1 AESYNGWNFWAKAV
15 EKAGRFDRVPVTAA
29 QEEGI
34 EWDSPMGH
42 VKMDPKSHHVI
53 FTMHLAAVNDR
64 HGWNIIDSFPDV
76 PPLDTMQVCD
86 LIANPDTH
94 TQFQP
99 E

>member
-1 AESYNGWNFWAKAV
+1 
-15 EKAGRFDRVPVTAA
+15 
-29 QEEGI
+29 
-34 EWDSPMGH
+34 SPMGH

-64 HGWNIIDSFPDV
+64 HGWNIIESFPDI